1 MNSPAVSAVSLS
13 SGERRTF
20 AGSDGEPLQYK
31 QWTPQGGFSR
41 AMILLHRGHEHADRW
56 DSVVPRL
63 ALPETAIFAW
73 EARGHGQSPGRRGH
87 APEFMTYVRD
97 LEAFVDHLAATHGIE
112 RTQMSVVA
120 HSVGAVVAAVWA
132 HDYAPPLT
140 ALVLATPAF
149 EVKLYVP
156 GALAATRL
164 MLKLQP
170 DTTIKSYVRGTWL
183 SRDPAEQAAYD
194 ADQTISK
201 DISARILVG
210 LFDSAA
216 RVIQDAAV
224 MTPPLLLVSA
234 GDDSVVENA
243 PHERFFVRYGGA
255 RKEHLAVPGAR
266 HAVFHDLCRAEVCEA
281 IRRFVQS
288 CPDGVPA
295 SSRGDE
301 SGPTKYEYDSLRQP
315 LAPLSLR
322 GLWFAAQR
330 ASMGTIGRLS
340 DGVSL
345 GFKTGFDSGESLD
358 YVYRNKP
365 AGSSVL
371 GKIIDSG
378 YLGSIGWRGIRQR
391 RELLRSALQKAAAS
405 VRKEGL
411 PLHVADIAG
420 GAGRYLLDL
429 LGSPE
434 GAGFSATCRD
444 RSTTALAC
452 GRASAVTAGLAER
465 IVHEVG
471 DAFDP
476 ESIATIRPQPGIVV
490 VSGLYELFPKNEPLR
505 RSLGAIHALLPAGGW
520 LLYTCQPW
528 HPQVEMIARV
538 LPNRDGEPWIMR
550 RRAQGE
556 MDSLVREAGFMK
568 AAQWTDDFGIF
579 TVAAARKP

>member
-1 MNSPAVSAVSLS
+1 M
-13 SGERRTF
+13 TF
-20 AGSDGEPLQYK
+20 TAGDGEALQYK
-31 QWTPQGGFSR
+31 RWAPAGGFTR
-41 AMILLHRGHEHADRW
+41 AIILLHRGHEHADRW
-56 DSVVPRL
+56 DAVVPHL

-87 APEFMTYVRD
+87 APGFMTYVRD
-97 LEAFVDHLAATHGIE
+97 LEAFVDHLTATDGIE
-112 RTQMSVVA
+112 RPRMSVVA

-132 HDYAPPLT
+132 HDYAPPLA

-149 EVKLYVP
+149 AVKLYVP

-164 MLKLQP
+164 MLKVKP
-170 DTTIKSYVRGTWL
+170 EATIKSYVRGTWL
-183 SRDPAEQAAYD
+183 TRDPAEQAAYD
-194 ADQTISK
+194 ADGTISK

-216 RVIQDAAV
+216 RVIEDAAV
-224 MTPPLLLVSA
+224 MTPPLLLLSA
-234 GDDSVVENA
+234 GDDSVVENDA
-243 PHERFFVRYGGA
+243 HERFFLRHGGA
-255 RKEHLAVPGAR
+255 MKEHLALPGAR

-281 IRRFVQS
+281 IRGFVQS
-288 CPDGVPA
+288 CPDGAPA

-301 SGPTKYEYDSLRQP
+301 RGPTKYEYDRLRQP
-315 LAPLSLR
+315 LPALSVK
-322 GLWFAAQR
+322 GLSFAAQR
-330 ASMGTIGRLS
+330 ASMRTLGRLS
-340 DGVSL
+340 EGVRVGL
-345 GFKTGFDSGESLD
+345 QTGFDSGESLD
-358 YVYRNKP
+358 YVYRNQP
-365 AGSSVL
+365 AGAAVL
-371 GKIIDSG
+371 GKMIDRG
-378 YLGSIGWRGIRQR
+378 YLGAIGWRGIRQR
-391 RELLRSALQKAAAS
+391 RELLRTALQKAAAS
-405 VRKEGL
+405 VRQEGL

-444 RSTTALAC
+444 RSASALAC
-452 GRASAVTAGLAER
+452 GRASAVTEGLTDR

-476 ESIATIRPQPGIVV
+476 ASIGTIRPQPGIVV
-490 VSGLYELFPKNEPLR
+490 VSGLYELFPSNEPLR
-505 RSLGAIHALLPAGGW
+505 RSLGALHALLPARGW

-538 LPNRDGEPWIMR
+538 LTNRDGEPWIMR

-556 MDSLVREAGFMK
+556 MDSLVREAGFTK

-579 TVAAARKP
+579 TVAAARKA